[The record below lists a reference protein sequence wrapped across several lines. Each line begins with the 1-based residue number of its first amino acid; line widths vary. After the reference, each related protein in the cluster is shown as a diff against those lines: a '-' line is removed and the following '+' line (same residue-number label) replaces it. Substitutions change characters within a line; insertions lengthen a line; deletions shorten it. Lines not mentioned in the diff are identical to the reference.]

1 MNHFVSKKAA
11 KTTFVRSPI
20 TGPEP
25 ANTLVYLTCVTPGVE
40 IGLSGGWVTW
50 THAFQTEFKID
61 GFQQQNY
68 DWYVQNTVVS
78 ATAMLRF
85 LNTTTD
91 LIFAF
96 GVDTVEPALEKDGAL
111 GFVLGQANYI
121 DDEAILFGGGEAVF
135 EVRVSAYVLC
145 YEPRVEPP
153 PRGSLKGRWAPT
165 QPFYELMRRKEAT
178 GAAAIKESSAAGV
191 ICRGAAPSPS
201 LHRPCRTKD

>member
-1 MNHFVSKKAA
+1 MNHFVSTKAA

-20 TGPEP
+20 AGPDP

-40 IGLSGGWVTW
+40 IGLTGGWVTW
-50 THAFQTEFKID
+50 THEFQTEFRID
-61 GFQQQNY
+61 GFQQQNFE
-68 DWYVQNTVVS
+68 WYVQNTVVS

-96 GVDTVEPALEKDGAL
+96 GVDAVEPKLEKDGTL
-111 GFVLGQANYI
+111 GFVLSQANYI
-121 DDEAILFGGGEAVF
+121 DDEAILFGGGEATF

-153 PRGSLKGRWAPT
+153 RRGAQIGRWALA
-165 QPFYELMRRKEAT
+165 QPFYEFTRRQS
-178 GAAAIKESSAAGV
+178 AAALAIKESAGSGV
-191 ICRGAAPSPS
+191 RCRGSSVHSPPSP
-201 LHRPCRTKD
+201 CRDD

>member
-25 ANTLVYLTCVTPGVE
+25 ANTLVYLTCTTPGVE
-40 IGLSGGWVTW
+40 IGLTGGWVTW
-50 THAFQTEFKID
+50 THAFQTEFRID

-68 DWYVQNTVVS
+68 DWYVENTVVS

-96 GVDTVEPALEKDGAL
+96 GVDTVEPALEKDGTL

-145 YEPRVEPP
+145 HEPRVEPP
-153 PRGSLKGRWAPT
+153 PAGTLKGRWALT
-165 QPFYELMRRKEAT
+165 QPFYEFTRRKSRSDLV
-178 GAAAIKESSAAGV
+178 AIKESDATGV
-191 ICRGAAPSPS
+191 ICRGAVRAPLPP
-201 LHRPCRTKD
+201 RPCRED